1 VSRWL
6 GSLLSSPYLALLVGK
21 WRELAARGGSLPRLA
36 CGREGGQR
44 LKTADVRDLNLRI
57 PSERNGEDFK
67 KLRRIRP

>member
-1 VSRWL
+1 V
-6 GSLLSSPYLALLVGK
+6 
-21 WRELAARGGSLPRLA
+21 
-36 CGREGGQR
+36 GREGGQR